1 MVAQPIVVLYAT
13 SLKRVLN
20 IMWIKICH
28 LKSENKWESSR
39 RLDPTWQ
46 DIGVHRMAQ
55 SIYQ

>member
-13 SLKRVLN
+13 SFKRVLD
-20 IMWIKICH
+20 IMWIKIRH

-39 RLDPTWQ
+39 RLDRNWQ
-46 DIGVHRMAQ
+46 DIAVHRMAQ